1 MEITG
6 GNTIEGSYADLKI
19 CLIDADT
26 SGTLTNDTT
35 VTPTDTI
42 DVSQGKSIVDVDNVI
57 GDFNNDI
64 SDVLANFATNGSTS
78 TTDDFRSLLAD
89 DSEY

>member
-26 SGTLTNDTT
+26 SGYF
-35 VTPTDTI
+35 I
-42 DVSQGKSIVDVDNVI
+42 
-57 GDFNNDI
+57 
-64 SDVLANFATNGSTS
+64 
-78 TTDDFRSLLAD
+78 
-89 DSEY
+89 